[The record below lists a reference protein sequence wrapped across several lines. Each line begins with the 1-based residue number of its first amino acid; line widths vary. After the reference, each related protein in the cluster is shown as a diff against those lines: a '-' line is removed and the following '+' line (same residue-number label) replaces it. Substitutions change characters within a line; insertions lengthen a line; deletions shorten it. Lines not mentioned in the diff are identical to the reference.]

1 MITKMSLFK
10 NQPNSQFNANND
22 TPNAGGTNGSNG
34 STGTVGSSPNAS
46 LNPNVQNGLGNQG
59 STNNGIG
66 SNLSSQTGTNPTNS
80 AGSGSTGGNGGLGPN
95 NGMLG
100 KISDKNGKLPTN
112 LHDVARN
119 ALMNGVHKKFGS
131 GSGSGGGAG
140 SSGALSKINDTFGRG
155 DKQPGQGGDKI
166 EGMADG
172 LKNGAKKQLLSPKN
186 MLRNGKV
193 GGEGVGAYAG
203 AKMLGNAYDAAL
215 GMVKG
220 ILNSPLVSTAI
231 NVASGVAHGVETVGH
246 AAAAGASMVG
256 HAATSAV
263 ATTKT
268 AVTAAAGFVNGVIN
282 GALHAAG
289 MTATVSGMSPLI
301 ASMVLLTSPVGI
313 GIYAIMNQ
321 QYGGG
326 CVGTTDTTAT
336 TTTGTAISGGDWTKK
351 GTTAYN
357 NAQSI
362 WNYWKAK
369 GFSGSAISGI
379 LGNIAH
385 EGGFTIPDRAE
396 GHLGNDEKTNGI
408 SAGVTPAGGAGY
420 SVGGGGLYQFTPFTK
435 YAPLGDKKWLD
446 IKQQGDYVWSSEVKS
461 ASWLNKY
468 ASESDPKAAAYMW
481 FSVYERG
488 ASYNPAKNTSAQQAY
503 SLFGGSSVAVNTSLL
518 GQASAT
524 TLANGSVVTDSANA
538 SKAAS
543 ACDTSTATDTS
554 DSADGTGSVSE
565 SGVWRPSDVPSDV
578 KRYIHDPAAAGL
590 SYGSANGWFNPGD
603 QCVHFASSYFYA
615 IWGLKDKVMVD
626 TGANETADWAKA
638 LGGSP
643 SSTPKSGAI
652 ASVPGNTPSEG
663 PSSAGHTF
671 VVEHVLANG
680 NLIIAEQNYNVYS
693 GSRYKAD
700 TWNYR
705 VISKD
710 TYTKDKF
717 TFYTPP
723 QGKLNWGSKS

>member
-1 MITKMSLFK
+1 MSLFK
-10 NQPNSQFNANND
+10 NQPNSQFNANN
-22 TPNAGGTNGSNG
+22 GSN
-34 STGTVGSSPNAS
+34 GTVGSSPNSS
-46 LNPNVQNGLGNQG
+46 LNPNAQNGLGNQG
-59 STNNGIG
+59 STNNDIG
-66 SNLSSQTGTNPTNS
+66 HNLGSQNGTNPNDL
-80 AGSGSTGGNGGLGPN
+80 AGSGSTGGSGSTNGL
-95 NGMLG
+95 LG
-100 KISDKNGKLPTN
+100 KISDKNDKLPTN
-112 LHDVARN
+112 LHDLARN
-119 ALMNGVHKKFGS
+119 ALMNGAHKKSGS
-131 GSGSGGGAG
+131 GSGFGSGGGAG

-186 MLRNGKV
+186 MLRNGKAS
-193 GGEGVGAYAG
+193 GEGVGAYAG

-246 AAAAGASMVG
+246 AAVAGASAVG

-282 GALHAAG
+282 GALHAVG
-289 MTATVSGMSPLI
+289 MTATVSGTTPLVV
-301 ASMVLLTSPVGI
+301 STVLLTSPVGI

-326 CVGTTDTTAT
+326 CTGTTDTVST
-336 TTTGTAISGGDWTKK
+336 TTDADASGGDWTQQ
-351 GTTAYN
+351 GTPAYN

-369 GFSGSAISGI
+369 GFSGAAISGI

-385 EGGFTIPDRAE
+385 EGGFTIPDRAQ
-396 GHLGNDEKTNGI
+396 GHFGDDEKTNGV
-408 SAGVTPAGGAGY
+408 SAGVMPNG
-420 SVGGGGLYQFTPFTK
+420 GGGGLYQFTPFTK

-446 IKQQGDYVWSSEVKS
+446 IKQQGDYVWSSEVSS
-461 ASWLNKY
+461 ASWLSKY
-468 ASESDPKAAAYMW
+468 ASESDPKAASRMW
-481 FSVYERG
+481 FDKYERG
-488 ASYNPAKNTSAQQAY
+488 ASYNPAKDASAQQAY
-503 SLFGGSSVAVNTSLL
+503 ALFGGSSVSVNTSLL
-518 GQASAT
+518 GQAST
-524 TLANGSVVTDSANA
+524 TAITNGSVITDSANA
-538 SKAAS
+538 SDAAS
-543 ACDTSTATDTS
+543 ACDTSTTTDTS

-565 SGVWRPSDVPSDV
+565 SGVWRPSDVPSDI
-578 KRYIHDPAAAGL
+578 KQYIHDPASAGL
-590 SYGSANGWFNPGD
+590 SYGSSTGWFNPGD

-626 TGANETADWAKA
+626 TGANETVDWAKA

-643 SSTPKSGAI
+643 SSTPKAGAI

-680 NLIIAEQNYNVYS
+680 DLIIVEQNYNVYS
-693 GSRYKAD
+693 GSRYKAE
-700 TWNYR
+700 TWDYR

-717 TFYTPP
+717 TFYTPS
-723 QGKLNWGSKS
+723 QGTLNWGSKS